1 MRTGR
6 LSHIFLLLIGLL
18 IIGALV
24 VIGAIYYSSVTSET
38 PIPLPTIEIV
48 ITPEKKATVQLPPKW
63 TPTPNPVPNET
74 PTVSL
79 ETESADLDSTD
90 ALAKK
95 RATGELL
102 GPYLQNVTTDSV
114 SIAWMTAN
122 TSQGEVVNGS
132 TYE

>member
-6 LSHIFLLLIGLL
+6 LTHLFLLLIGLL

-24 VIGAIYYSSVTSET
+24 AIGAIYYSSITAET

-63 TPTPNPVPNET
+63 TPTPNPVLTET

-79 ETESADLDSTD
+79 ETESANLDAAD
-90 ALAKK
+90 ASAKK
-95 RATGELL
+95 RAIDELL
-102 GPYLQNVTTDSV
+102 GPCLQYVTTDFV
-114 SIAWMTAN
+114 TIAWWNAK
-122 TSQGEVVNGS
+122 TSQGEVVFGN
-132 TYE
+132 THE